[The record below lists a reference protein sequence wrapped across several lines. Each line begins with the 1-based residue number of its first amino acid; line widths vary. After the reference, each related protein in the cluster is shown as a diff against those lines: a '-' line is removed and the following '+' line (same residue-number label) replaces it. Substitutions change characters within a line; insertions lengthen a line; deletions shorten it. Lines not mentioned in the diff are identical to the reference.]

1 MSQIKRPPSYL
12 TLQMVRFFYKEMENV
27 KPKIWKDIKFPIQ
40 QDVFDLYADEL
51 KLKLALMR
59 KIFNDSEDKETL
71 EAKNKRKTTKN
82 EEEKKE
88 KKTEPYSFPD
98 DLASNSSGLSQ
109 VPAQF
114 AMVQQANAGD
124 EIPARLRA
132 LHNLVSQGRYEMAVP
147 LCKQALEDLEKTY
160 GHYHPDIANIL
171 NILALVYSNQNKCKE
186 AANLLNDALQI
197 REKTLGEN
205 HPAVADTLNSIAIF
219 YAKHG
224 KYKEAEPLC
233 KRALEIR
240 EKAHGKDHPDVAT
253 QLYNLALLCQNQGK
267 YEEAERYNQRAL
279 EIYESQ
285 LGPDDP
291 NVAKTKN
298 NLASAYSKQGKYK
311 EAEIL
316 YKKVLTRAH
325 EKEFGSI
332 YYFFGGD
339 NKPVWQVAEERE
351 EMKRTNGVPVLHA
364 EHGGSHKAAKV
375 DSPTVTTTLKN
386 LAALYRLQGKY
397 EAAETLEDCAM
408 RSRKECVTE
417 ELEIPDS
424 DIGISFERFVS
435 ELTVRH
441 TELTVDIGRN
451 DDIIDEDNE
460 LCVPEEEDIEIE
472 ISAGESD
479 FPGPEQGSIVRL
491 DIPPERTA
499 DDYIEP
505 DRGYAWVILLACFM
519 CRLIVD
525 GVSHI
530 FGIFMEDVVS
540 AFFFKKEVVVWAGS
554 LLVGVQ
560 TLIGPFAFALA
571 DVIGFSR
578 TVIFGSILGF
588 LSFFGASQADNFYV
602 FIFAYSVMGGIGLGL
617 ISSLAQLLP
626 HFYFEEKLARAIGIS
641 NCGRYFGILL
651 FAPFATWLDDSYG
664 WRIAHL
670 IFSFVVLFCCLFGTA
685 MPPLNLCQKSKK
697 QTDCERKR
705 EQEVYSLASSSSA
718 CSAHQQSGN
727 NFFRNLWQY
736 FGLSVLK
743 DKKMVLLAI
752 SNVLDVIGVN
762 IVSALIIDLAV
773 SKGIDSTAASGLSTF
788 ITLGNIIGS
797 YMIGHLKEMANIINI
812 IRLTAICRVL
822 SVIFIFWCLYI
833 NIYSGMKTLAILFGI
848 FSGKLAFLCFFLN

>member
-1 MSQIKRPPSYL
+1 
-12 TLQMVRFFYKEMENV
+12 
-27 KPKIWKDIKFPIQ
+27 
-40 QDVFDLYADEL
+40 
-51 KLKLALMR
+51 
-59 KIFNDSEDKETL
+59 
-71 EAKNKRKTTKN
+71 
-82 EEEKKE
+82 
-88 KKTEPYSFPD
+88 
-98 DLASNSSGLSQ
+98 
-109 VPAQF
+109 
-114 AMVQQANAGD
+114 
-124 EIPARLRA
+124 
-132 LHNLVSQGRYEMAVP
+132 
-147 LCKQALEDLEKTY
+147 
-160 GHYHPDIANIL
+160 
-171 NILALVYSNQNKCKE
+171 
-186 AANLLNDALQI
+186 
-197 REKTLGEN
+197 
-205 HPAVADTLNSIAIF
+205 
-219 YAKHG
+219 
-224 KYKEAEPLC
+224 
-233 KRALEIR
+233 
-240 EKAHGKDHPDVAT
+240 
-253 QLYNLALLCQNQGK
+253 
-267 YEEAERYNQRAL
+267 
-279 EIYESQ
+279 
-285 LGPDDP
+285 
-291 NVAKTKN
+291 
-298 NLASAYSKQGKYK
+298 
-311 EAEIL
+311 
-316 YKKVLTRAH
+316 
-325 EKEFGSI
+325 
-332 YYFFGGD
+332 
-339 NKPVWQVAEERE
+339 
-351 EMKRTNGVPVLHA
+351 
-364 EHGGSHKAAKV
+364 
-375 DSPTVTTTLKN
+375 
-386 LAALYRLQGKY
+386 
-397 EAAETLEDCAM
+397 
-408 RSRKECVTE
+408 CVTE

-560 TLIGPFAFALA
+560 TLIACLNILFHVDKSLFVEPRQPTENMDSKAHNAPEHWIEE
-571 DVIGFSR
+571 DPH
-578 TVIFGSILGF
+578 GS
-588 LSFFGASQADNFYV
+588 A
-602 FIFAYSVMGGIGLGL
+602 
-617 ISSLAQLLP
+617 
-626 HFYFEEKLARAIGIS
+626 K
-641 NCGRYFGILL
+641 
-651 FAPFATWLDDSYG
+651 T
-664 WRIAHL
+664 
-670 IFSFVVLFCCLFGTA
+670 LFGTA

-848 FSGKLAFLCFFLN
+848 FSGAFDALTQVVISKVFDVEKVFCGIINMNDFNKLLGCLGINSLSRGLAFIIGPPIARFLFDATLSCNTPFIVAGVFLSLSVICHCFIGYFR